1 MSYVARN
8 SKRYAQTQA
17 INRADNAALLPKDLV
32 VEAGEAFN
40 VSVDCHQIMM
50 MLRHR
55 LRCRNRRV

>member
-1 MSYVARN
+1 MSSVAKN
-8 SKRYAQTQA
+8 SKCQAQTRA
-17 INRADNAALLPKDLV
+17 VNRADNASQLPEDLV
-32 VEAGEAFN
+32 AEAGEAFN